1 MTGEG
6 GKESSASYRMYR
18 LYRAQVLVMFAIF
31 GAAVP
36 FVVAASLGD
45 RDGPPLLFVLA
56 GIAAVGWNAYWFLL
70 RLCHRLD
77 LEDGVLRWWAPL
89 RSGHAPLADLRA
101 LRPVRLTPNV
111 AVFDFVDG
119 PRVLVLVGRGFAAFA
134 ARVQAA
140 APQAAVRDELVYPTY
155 RMAPWVQRISFR
167 RRRVAGFPR

>member
-6 GKESSASYRMYR
+6 GNQPPASYRMYR

-36 FVVAASLGD
+36 FVAAASLGD
-45 RDGPPLLFVLA
+45 RDGPPLLFILA

-77 LEDGVLRWWAPL
+77 LEEGMLRWWTPL
-89 RSGHAPLADLRA
+89 RSGQAPLADLRA
-101 LRPVRLTPNV
+101 SRPVRLTPNL

-119 PRVLVLVGRGFAAFA
+119 PRVLVLVGRGFADFS

-140 APQAAVRDELVYPTY
+140 APHAAVRTSWYTRLTEWLPG
-155 RMAPWVQRISFR
+155 SSGFR
-167 RRRVAGFPR
+167 SGDGV